1 MLVFL
6 VKRKRFLISALF
18 LITLFTGSILNTI
31 LNDGQIRQVKF
42 HSDEKG
48 NIVDHPPYA
57 PFTEYLFGSD
67 VFGYDLGQMMVEGAK
82 WTIGITLTIV
92 ILRLLCSIVLAA
104 FIYSVNNRFYNGIKT
119 LFEPISVVPQTI
131 IAYFILFSVLW
142 MPSDGFHTPF
152 RLRASFQVFILVAIA
167 IPNLTIHISSE
178 MRQVEREDFIE
189 VSRTL
194 GSSKPYIFFK
204 HIIPHVYEKWII
216 LFGQQ
221 FIQVLQLLAHLGF
234 MQLFFGGTHYG
245 DPDQDMPP
253 RTISYEWSGVIGGDI
268 SYLYSPQP
276 WIVLVPIG
284 FFIVTAICVAL
295 MNQSLQVYFEHK
307 TLVRLKKN
315 AQ

>member
-1 MLVFL
+1 MVFL
-6 VKRKRFLISALF
+6 LKRKRFLISFIF
-18 LITLFTGSILNTI
+18 LVALFTGSILNTL

-48 NIVDHPPYA
+48 NIVDTPPYA
-57 PFTEYLFGSD
+57 PFTQYVFGSD
-67 VFGYDLGQMMVEGAK
+67 RYGYDLGHLMVEGAK
-82 WTIGITLTIV
+82 WTIGITITIV
-92 ILRLLCSIVLAA
+92 IFRMVCSIVFAS
-104 FIYSVNNRFYNGIKT
+104 FIYSANNRIYNVIKT
-119 LFEPISVVPQTI
+119 IFEPFSVVPQTI

-142 MPSDGFHTPF
+142 MPLDGFHTPF
-152 RLRASFQVFILVAIA
+152 WLRASFQVFILVSIA

-178 MRQVEREDFIE
+178 MRHVEKEDFIV

-194 GSSKPYIFFK
+194 GSSKRNIFFK

-234 MQLFFGGTHYG
+234 MKLFFGGTHY
-245 DPDQDMPP
+245 PDDDTPP

-268 SYLYSPQP
+268 SYLYSQQP

-284 FFIVTAICVAL
+284 FFIVTAISVAL
-295 MNQSLQVYFEHK
+295 INQSIHGYFEHK
-307 TLVRLKKN
+307 TMVRLNKR
-315 AQ
+315 